1 MFDTMILTELYKIL
15 SYILLHHRCEVLV
28 LNFLLLS
35 QLVLPLVWMVTLFF
49 SFNRDCGVISIL
61 HCIMIRLIQIRE
73 CWLVST
79 HVIGT
84 ACIQIPHILVGFLL
98 CMTHHQKRYFL
109 SLKVRLSTIFVS
121 FATSFSLIFLVW
133 LLRVLLLR
141 VLLLDKFSFMDSSIE
156 QTT

>member
-1 MFDTMILTELYKIL
+1 MFDTLVYKIL

-98 CMTHHQKRYFL
+98 CMTHHQKRYFFIL
-109 SLKVRLSTIFVS
+109 ESVAVHHLCFLCHQLFLDLPC
-121 FATSFSLIFLVW
+121 LIVES
-133 LLRVLLLR
+133 V
-141 VLLLDKFSFMDSSIE
+141 VA
-156 QTT
+156 